1 VSRPDWPFWYE
12 CRVPAKRLLAA
23 LVVAALL
30 ALPAMSLADSA
41 GDNQYQDPFSNVPTQ
56 PKQKKKQSSPGTQGT
71 ATTPA
76 ATSTPAASPAPSSST
91 AAAPAAQNPSQ
102 TLPRTGF
109 PLLPVAVLGAALV
122 AAGFTLRRLVSDR

>member
-1 VSRPDWPFWYE
+1 MRACYE
-12 CRVPAKRLLAA
+12 FVVLRSAFAA
-23 LVVAALL
+23 VLVATFALW
-30 ALPAMSLADSA
+30 LPYTALADSA

-56 PKQKKKQSSPGTQGT
+56 PKQKKKPSSPGTQGT
-71 ATTPA
+71 ATSPA
-76 ATSTPAASPAPSSST
+76 ATPTPAASPAPSSST
-91 AAAPAAQNPSQ
+91 AAAPAAQDPSQ

>member
-1 VSRPDWPFWYE
+1 VSRPDWRFWYE

-30 ALPAMSLADSA
+30 ALPAVSLADSA

-56 PKQKKKQSSPGTQGT
+56 PKKQKKQSSSGTQGT
-71 ATTPA
+71 TTTPA
-76 ATSTPAASPAPSSST
+76 PAPATSPAPSSSSS
-91 AAAPAAQNPSQ
+91 AAAPAAQVPSQ

-109 PLLPVAVLGAALV
+109 PLLPVAAIGAALV

>member
-1 VSRPDWPFWYE
+1 MRRPDWRFWYE

-30 ALPAMSLADSA
+30 ALPAVSLADSA

-56 PKQKKKQSSPGTQGT
+56 PKQQKKQSSSGTQGT
-71 ATTPA
+71 TTTPA
-76 ATSTPAASPAPSSST
+76 PTPTASPAPSSST
-91 AAAPAAQNPSQ
+91 RAAPAAQDPSQ

-109 PLLPVAVLGAALV
+109 PLLPVAALGAALV
-122 AAGFTLRRLVSDR
+122 AGGLALRRLVSDR